1 MQHIIVLGT
10 GIVGSAIVKDL
21 GRDFRITAAD
31 NNQTQLNKIKAEQP
45 LTPIEADLSQKE
57 NIAKIIKDADLVINA
72 LPGHLGF
79 NTLKTI
85 IEHKKNT
92 VDIAFFSE
100 DPFQLDDLAREKGV
114 TAVMDCGVA
123 PGLNNMI
130 AGYHN
135 ENMTVHSF
143 ECLVGGLPVDRSGP
157 YEYKAPFSPID
168 VLEEYIRPARLVEK
182 GKMITKPALSDPKL
196 IDFEEVG
203 TLESFNT
210 DGLRTLIKTMSIP
223 DMKEKTLRYPG
234 HRKLMY
240 IFRESGFFSKK
251 AIKVNNTEI
260 SPLEFTSQLLFPLWK
275 YKENEEDFTIMR
287 ITIKGTEKG
296 KEVVITYTL
305 YDTFDHRTNISS
317 MARTTGYTCT
327 AAARLILNDTFKRK
341 GVSPPEYLG
350 ADEECF
356 HKIINHLQ
364 ERDIKLDK
372 KIQSG

>member
-1 MQHIIVLGT
+1 LQHIIVLGT